1 MPYTQLNNLDF
12 ADIKIALK
20 DYMRAQTD
28 FTDYDFEGSAISQ
41 ILDVLAYNTYYTAF
55 NTNMVVNELF
65 LDSATLRDNVVS
77 LAKQLGYTP
86 KSITAPKA
94 SVSMALTFSGTA
106 PAEVAIKSGSG
117 FVTNYDGSLYRYV
130 LKENMKVSV
139 ANSVATFTDIPI
151 YEGSQVVNRTIV
163 NTNAN
168 QRFIIDNSGVDIN
181 TLNVRVFQAA
191 NSSVFKDYKSA
202 NNILDIGASDEV
214 YFVSEIEDEKYE
226 IFFGDGVLGKKLENN
241 NLIEMSYIITNG
253 TATNGAKSFVFNGL
267 MEDENGTSI
276 TLPFSISSINTTSVA
291 SGGADIET
299 IDKIKYNAPKF
310 YGSQNRAVTGNDYKA
325 IVRNLYPATSDVIVF
340 GGEEQVPPAY
350 GKVFL
355 SVKPTEADTLSSF
368 TKNELTTELKKY
380 TVASIRP
387 EFVDPSILYLELTS
401 NIYYTGTK
409 TQLLPAE
416 IATKA
421 STAIVEYLK
430 TSQTEKFNGKFRY
443 SKFIGVIDNSDV
455 SINSNDTSVMMRK
468 DFIAQINASSY
479 YEICYQNAFY
489 VDCNNPVVSSTGFT
503 VFVFPTYTSYLED
516 RNGKIVLY
524 RLDPVSGDKIL
535 LDDSVGTINYEKG
548 EIEMTN
554 FTILKGTF
562 SDNRIELRVK
572 PANKDIEV
580 KREMY
585 LDVDVSKS
593 NCLLYTSPSPRDRG

>member
-12 ADIKIALK
+12 TDIKTALK
-20 DYMRAQTD
+20 EYMRAQTD

-86 KSITAPKA
+86 KSITSPKA
-94 SVSMALTFSGTA
+94 SVSMALTFTGTA
-106 PAEVAIKSGSG
+106 PAEVAIKAGSG

-130 LKENMKVSV
+130 LKENMRVSV
-139 ANSVATFTDIPI
+139 ANNVATFTDIPI
-151 YEGSQVVNRTIV
+151 YEGSQIVTNKVV
-163 NTNAN
+163 NTNLKD
-168 QRFIIDNSGVDIN
+168 QRFVIDNLGVDIN
-181 TLNVRVFQAA
+181 TLSVRVYQAV
-191 NSSVFKDYKSA
+191 NSSIFKDYKQA

-214 YFVSEIEDEKYE
+214 FFVSEIEDEKYE
-226 IFFGDGVLGKKLENN
+226 IFFGDGVLGKKLEDN
-241 NLIEMSYIITNG
+241 NLVQMSYIVTNG
-253 TATNGAKSFVFNGL
+253 SSTNGAKTFTFNGL
-267 MEDENGTSI
+267 MEDENGTTV
-276 TLPFSISSINTTSVA
+276 TLPFSISSISTTSIA

-310 YGSQNRAVTGNDYKA
+310 YNSQNRAVTGNDYKA

-340 GGEEQVPPAY
+340 GGEDQVPPAY

-355 SVKPTEADTLSSF
+355 SVKPTEATTLSSF
-368 TKNELTTELKKY
+368 TKNELTQELKKY

-430 TSQTEKFNGKFRY
+430 TSKTEKFNGKFRY
-443 SKFIGVIDNSDV
+443 SKFIGVIDNSDI
-455 SINSNDTSVMMRK
+455 SINSNDTTVMMRK

-503 VFVFPTYTSYLED
+503 VFEFPTYTSYLED

-535 LDDSVGTINYEKG
+535 LDDSVGTIDYVKG

-593 NCLLYTSPSPRDRG
+593 KFVAYKED

>member
-12 ADIKIALK
+12 ADIKLALR

-94 SVSMALTFSGTA
+94 SVSMALTFTGTA

-130 LKENMKVSV
+130 LKEDMKVSV
-139 ANSVATFTDIPI
+139 ANSVETFTDIPI

-168 QRFIIDNSGVDIN
+168 QRFIIDNSSVDIN

-443 SKFIGVIDNSDV
+443 SKFIGVIDNSDL

-503 VFVFPTYTSYLED
+503 VFEFPTYTSYLED

-593 NCLLYTSPSPRDRG
+593 KFVAYKED

>member
-12 ADIKIALK
+12 ADIKLALK
-20 DYMRAQTD
+20 QYMREQTD

-55 NTNMVVNELF
+55 NTNMVVNEMF

-86 KSITAPKA
+86 KSITSPKA

-106 PAEVAIKSGSG
+106 PAEVSIKKGSG
-117 FVTNYDGSLYRYV
+117 FVTNFDGSLYRYI
-130 LKENMKVSV
+130 LKEDMRVSV

-151 YEGSQVVNRTIV
+151 YEGSQITTSALINSTDS
-163 NTNAN
+163 

-181 TLNVRVFQAA
+181 TLSVKILQSPT
-191 NSSVFKDYKSA
+191 SSIFTEYKQA
-202 NNILDIGASDEV
+202 NNVLDVGANDNV
-214 YFVSEIEDEKYE
+214 YFISEIDDEKYE
-226 IFFGDGVLGKKLENN
+226 IFFGDGILGKKLEANN
-241 NLIEMSYIITNG
+241 VVSMSYIVTNG
-253 TATNGAKSFVFNGL
+253 PKTNGAKTFTFNGL
-267 MEDENGTSI
+267 MEDENGTTV
-276 TLPFSISSINTTSVA
+276 TLPFSISSISTTSIA

-355 SVKPTEADTLSSF
+355 SIKPTEAASLSSF

-409 TQLLPAE
+409 TQSLPTE

-443 SKFIGVIDNSDV
+443 SKFIGVIDNSDI
-455 SINSNDTSVMMRK
+455 SINSNDTTVMMRK

-503 VFVFPTYTSYLED
+503 VFEFPTYTSYLED

-535 LDDSVGTINYEKG
+535 LDDSVGTIDYVKG

-593 NCLLYTSPSPRDRG
+593 KFVAYKED